1 MHMLVLTSCQVASPL
16 LTHRWPCSRESTLWE
31 FRLAICSRVHRGKRS
46 LRCNCTPGARLQATS
61 TRLRNASVT
70 VALEVSSFEVAVVLE
85 GGRSR
90 HSEPRIRQRLS
101 CIMQLAWPDVHTQLW
116 QRRPTSSSNQRW
128 SSAAPVRSC
137 NCVTSRESCALCAC
151 TEVPIDI
158 APPDGCAELCAAE
171 TGLSPRDGVIG
182 GMQPIGCFNPH
193 VHAPHM
199 CTESPT
205 FHRV

>member
-128 SSAAPVRSC
+128 SSAARCSACAILQLRHKPGIVRSMRMHRGAHRYRSPRWLC
-137 NCVTSRESCALCAC
+137 RALCC
-151 TEVPIDI
+151 
-158 APPDGCAELCAAE
+158 
-171 TGLSPRDGVIG
+171 
-182 GMQPIGCFNPH
+182 
-193 VHAPHM
+193 
-199 CTESPT
+199 
-205 FHRV
+205 